1 MGASR
6 IFSYGGKTVWM
17 LITGFVIA
25 AILSVTLLT
34 KTAEL
39 RYQRDV
45 NRMVYN
51 DNLGVLNEVKAKLGM
66 TGDSLR
72 LLLAESPAEAANMPY
87 IVVSMADHHLWYKH
101 GKEILFEAPVAT
113 GSGKELVGGGE
124 GQWRF
129 ETPRGRLTVKGKDEN
144 PAWVPPDWHYVE
156 QAHKKGLGIVH
167 LDAGEAIPTGD
178 GGVITTRNGEVVRR
192 YGNGSAVSLGGGVEG
207 KEIVVNGN
215 IVVPPYGTTARR
227 YMGVMGTRRLEL
239 GDGYGIHGTDHPE
252 PTARSEPTSR
262 ARWCRSPNRR
272 LAPSARV
279 VRSSSRLRC
288 RHRKSLIRSTC
299 TAIRPRSST
308 LGFEWGIQRS
318 LRRRSRSRATK
329 CQHHPRP
336 VFII

>member
-6 IFSYGGKTVWM
+6 VFSYGGKTVWM
-17 LITGFVIA
+17 LIVGFVGA
-25 AILSVTLLT
+25 AVLSVMLLT

-51 DNLGVLNEVKAKLGM
+51 DNLGVLNEIKSKLGM
-66 TGDSLR
+66 TGDSLKS
-72 LLLAESPAEAANMPY
+72 LLSESPAAAANQPY
-87 IVVSMADHHLWYKH
+87 LVVSMADHRLWYKQ
-101 GKEILFEAPVAT
+101 GKEVLYEAPVAT
-113 GSGKELVGGGE
+113 GSGKELVGGAS

-144 PAWVPPDWHYVE
+144 PAWVPPEWHYVE

-167 LDAGEAIPTGD
+167 LNPGQSISTGD
-178 GGVITTRNGEVVRR
+178 GVITTRNGEVVKQ
-192 YGNGSAVSLGGGVEG
+192 YHNGSTVSLGGGVEG

-252 PTARSEPTSR
+252 SIGQSVSHG
-262 ARWCRSPNRR
+262 C
-272 LAPSARV
+272 
-279 VRSSSRLRC
+279 VRMRNEDIEKLY
-288 RHRKSLIRSTC
+288 
-299 TAIRPRSST
+299 PMV
-308 LGFEWGIQRS
+308 
-318 LRRRSRSRATK
+318 
-329 CQHHPRP
+329 P
-336 VFII
+336 VGTPVYIY

>member
-1 MGASR
+1 MSR

-17 LITGFVIA
+17 LVTGFVIA
-25 AILSVTLLT
+25 AILSVMLLT

-66 TGDSLR
+66 TGDSLKM
-72 LLLAESPAEAANMPY
+72 LLNESPAEAANIPY
-87 IVVSMADHHLWYKH
+87 IVVSMADHRLWYKQ
-101 GKEILFEAPVAT
+101 GKEILFEAAVAT
-113 GSGKELVGGGE
+113 GSGKELVGGAN

-156 QAHKKGLGIVH
+156 QAHKKGLGIIH
-167 LDAGEAIPTGD
+167 LDPGEAIPTGD
-178 GGVITTRNGEVVRR
+178 GGVVTTRNGEVVRR
-192 YGNGSAVSLGGGVEG
+192 YGNGSTVSLGGGVEG

-252 PTARSEPTSR
+252 SIGRSVSHGCVRMRNEDIE
-262 ARWCRSPNRR
+262 R
-272 LAPSARV
+272 LYPMV
-279 VRSSSRLRC
+279 
-288 RHRKSLIRSTC
+288 
-299 TAIRPRSST
+299 AIGT
-308 LGFEWGIQRS
+308 
-318 LRRRSRSRATK
+318 
-329 CQHHPRP
+329 P
-336 VFII
+336 VYIY

>member
-1 MGASR
+1 MAAGR

-17 LITGFVIA
+17 LISGFIIA
-25 AILSVTLLT
+25 AIASVTLLT

-72 LLLAESPAEAANMPY
+72 ALLNETAAEATNQPY
-87 IVVSMADHHLWYKH
+87 IVVSMADHRLWYKQ
-101 GKEILFEAPVAT
+101 GKEIMFEAAVAT
-113 GSGKELVGGGE
+113 GSGKELVGGAN

-129 ETPRGRLTVKGKDEN
+129 ETPRGRLTVKAKDED

-156 QAHKKGLGIVH
+156 QAHKKGLGIIH

-178 GGVITTRNGEVVRR
+178 GGVVTTKNGEVVRR
-192 YGNGSAVSLGGGVEG
+192 YGNGSTVSLGGGVEG

-227 YMGVMGTRRLEL
+227 YMGVLGTRRLEL

-252 PTARSEPTSR
+252 TIGQSVSHGCVRMRNEDIE
-262 ARWCRSPNRR
+262 R
-272 LAPSARV
+272 LYPMVS
-279 VRSSSRLRC
+279 
-288 RHRKSLIRSTC
+288 IGT
-299 TAIRPRSST
+299 
-308 LGFEWGIQRS
+308 
-318 LRRRSRSRATK
+318 
-329 CQHHPRP
+329 P
-336 VFII
+336 VYIY

>member
-1 MGASR
+1 MGVSK

-17 LITGFVIA
+17 LIAGFIVA
-25 AILSVTLLT
+25 AILSVMLLT

-51 DNLGVLNEVKAKLGM
+51 DNLGVLNEVKSKLGM
-66 TGDSLR
+66 TGDSLKS
-72 LLLAESPAEAANMPY
+72 LMSETAAEATNQPY
-87 IVVSMADHHLWYKH
+87 IVVSMADHRLWYKQ
-101 GKEILFEAPVAT
+101 
-113 GSGKELVGGGE
+113 GKELVGGSN

-167 LDAGEAIPTGD
+167 LDQGEAIRTGD
-178 GGVITTRNGEVVRR
+178 GVITTQNGEVVKR
-192 YGNGSAVSLGGGVEG
+192 YNNGSTVSLGGGVEG

-252 PTARSEPTSR
+252 SIGRSVSHGCVRMRNEDIE
-262 ARWCRSPNRR
+262 R
-272 LAPSARV
+272 LYPMVAV
-279 VRSSSRLRC
+279 G
-288 RHRKSLIRSTC
+288 T
-299 TAIRPRSST
+299 
-308 LGFEWGIQRS
+308 
-318 LRRRSRSRATK
+318 
-329 CQHHPRP
+329 P
-336 VFII
+336 VYIY